1 VIVNEPGLEEVPLP
15 RGYAGVKRRQLP
27 QRHNLVAHACARVLA
42 SLGVAVHIVL
52 ALSRLLEGNLQTGLL
67 GILGWDVKGVV
78 KNH

>member
-1 VIVNEPGLEEVPLP
+1 
-15 RGYAGVKRRQLP
+15 
-27 QRHNLVAHACARVLA
+27 
-42 SLGVAVHIVL
+42 VL